1 MLKEAAIV
9 WMLFVA
15 ATFLT
20 LMRIVLFV
28 DRVVAAAKNTDSL
41 LLPEGK
47 TQEATPPANTVLT
60 FTAANRMSLL
70 VVPKTSAPTKT
81 RKGLVAVPVYVIIPV
96 EETEKSEVLTAKAI
110 EPPTIKFVYVFT
122 PEKLVSKVPPSSVNP
137 QEQ

>member
-1 MLKEAAIV
+1 MLKEAATV

-47 TQEATPPANTVLT
+47 TQEAIPPANIVLT
-60 FTAANRMSLL
+60 FDTANRISSLL
-70 VVPKTSAPTKT
+70 LPKTSAPTKM
-81 RKGLVAVPVYVIIPV
+81 RKGFVAVPV
-96 EETEKSEVLTAKAI
+96 
-110 EPPTIKFVYVFT
+110 
-122 PEKLVSKVPPSSVNP
+122 
-137 QEQ
+137 